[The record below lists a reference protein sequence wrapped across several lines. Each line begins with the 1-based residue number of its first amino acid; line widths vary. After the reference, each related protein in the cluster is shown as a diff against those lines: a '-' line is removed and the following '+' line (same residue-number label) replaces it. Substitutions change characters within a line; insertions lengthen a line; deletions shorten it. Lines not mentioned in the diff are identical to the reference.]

1 MDLWFSFNFKF
12 LFSKIWFISEKDR
25 FYFRELRRRLT
36 KGLYN
41 MINSIKHPMK
51 FACIQ
56 FDYIDLDIY
65 KKNKK

>member
-1 MDLWFSFNFKF
+1 
-12 LFSKIWFISEKDR
+12 
-25 FYFRELRRRLT
+25 
-36 KGLYN
+36 